1 MPYLR
6 YPMIHVKH
14 ATNCQTKWKCRG
26 PVFRG
31 PRARSSGSFRHNLI
45 LHLVFRFSPSSGAP
59 LLCTIAFS
67 ISSLA
72 SLLVL
77 LRSSRRGS
85 VQVFVSPIQQLITNE
100 VTLTG
105 SGIHMRLPWSRVP
118 RHDLHWLAEIAAVD
132 CGDWHLHCLFLFVY
146 FFFSAFLLLLLLLVI
161 WVSEHCKALVC
172 SFHWNFWQIYCTKL
186 YL

>member
-1 MPYLR
+1 MKFRRYSGTLVICRRVLRQLRFHSTQVESWGIPRINNALKTSVIRRNFMPYLR

-14 ATNCQTKWKCRG
+14 ATNWQTKWKCRG

-105 SGIHMRLPWSRVP
+105 SGIHMRLP
-118 RHDLHWLAEIAAVD
+118 
-132 CGDWHLHCLFLFVY
+132 
-146 FFFSAFLLLLLLLVI
+146 
-161 WVSEHCKALVC
+161 
-172 SFHWNFWQIYCTKL
+172 
-186 YL
+186 